1 MNTEGKC
8 MTVQEFYEWC
18 VKRGITYAEM
28 RISLKF
34 AGLDMKDVPV
44 TWRNIDYGVER
55 TTDSAFGKRYVRIG
69 G

>member
-1 MNTEGKC
+1 
-8 MTVQEFYEWC
+8 MTVQEFYEFC
-18 VKRGITYAEM
+18 AKRGFTDAEM

-44 TWRNIDYGVER
+44 TELNIDYGVER
-55 TTDSAFGKRYVRIG
+55 TTGKVSSKRYIRLG

>member
-1 MNTEGKC
+1 MNAKGKC

-18 VKRGITYAEM
+18 VRRGFTDAEI
-28 RISLKF
+28 RVSLKF

-44 TWRNIDYGVER
+44 TVWNIDYGVER
-55 TTDSAFGKRYVRIG
+55 IPDSPFGKRYVRIG